1 VTFTR
6 AKKSLIILKR
16 TETTKEGKPLSA
28 FVSDLKKMKKG
39 EIIKSE
45 RKDKPK
51 QEKVKIN
58 LKNYGKQDVIDIQE
72 EYKPND
78 FKAVYFGDAIHY
90 AFECE
95 NIEAVRNLY
104 GDFCN
109 IDEVEEVYKTSKTL
123 IPKGKKEV
131 PFVYNGKVGRID
143 LLIER
148 EKYEIIDYKSAKPL
162 DESKYI
168 KQVEHYI
175 EAVEA
180 ITGKKA
186 KGYLFYTDIKERKK
200 VE

>member
-1 VTFTR
+1 
-6 AKKSLIILKR
+6 
-16 TETTKEGKPLSA
+16 
-28 FVSDLKKMKKG
+28 MKKG

-51 QEKVKIN
+51 QEKAKVS
-58 LKNYGKQDVIDIQE
+58 LKNYGKQDVLDTQE

-95 NIEAVRNLY
+95 DIEAVRNLY

-109 IDEVEEVYKTSKTL
+109 IDEVEKVYKESKTL
-123 IPKGKKEV
+123 IPKGKKEI
-131 PFVYNGKVGRID
+131 PFIFNGKVGRID
-143 LLIER
+143 LLIES
-148 EKYEIIDYKSAKPL
+148 EKYEIIDYKSATPL

-168 KQVEHYI
+168 RQVEHYI

-186 KGYLFYTDIKERKK
+186 EGYLFYTDIKKRKK
-200 VE
+200 VK